1 MEPGRI
7 ENAAVS
13 GCCFGMQDHLY
24 GSGLLLKPASE
35 GEKLASLRQSP
46 LPVPTQKSEAARWL
60 ASRQSQPDTAAFSIL
75 FSFSPLHPN
84 PAKLHVLNG
93 RRVCGDCGTRNQ
105 KAHTGTERSW

>member
-60 ASRQSQPDTAAFSIL
+60 ASRQRQPDTAVFSIL
-75 FSFSPLHPN
+75 FSFFPLHPT
-84 PAKLHVLNG
+84 PAKLQVYCEINMA
-93 RRVCGDCGTRNQ
+93 VNQ
-105 KAHTGTERSW
+105 LLSAEPYTESTAV

>member
-35 GEKLASLRQSP
+35 EEKLASLRQSP
-46 LPVPTQKSEAARWL
+46 LPVPT
-60 ASRQSQPDTAAFSIL
+60 
-75 FSFSPLHPN
+75 
-84 PAKLHVLNG
+84 
-93 RRVCGDCGTRNQ
+93 
-105 KAHTGTERSW
+105 